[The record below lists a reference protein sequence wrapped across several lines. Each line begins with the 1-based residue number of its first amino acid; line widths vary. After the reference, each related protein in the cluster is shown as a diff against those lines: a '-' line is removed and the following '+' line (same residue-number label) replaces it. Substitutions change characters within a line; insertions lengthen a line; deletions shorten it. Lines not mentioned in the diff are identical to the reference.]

1 MYTVRNA
8 RRAPTVADWFMAN
21 TNMVCGLV
29 LWAAVMAVVVAVSD
43 LHGSEFFMSLLA
55 ADHAAELVPADAS
68 TLSP

>member
-8 RRAPTVADWFMAN
+8 RRSPTVADWFVAN

-29 LWAAVMAVVVAVSD
+29 LWAAAMVAAVAVSD
-43 LHGSEFFMSLLA
+43 LHGSKFFMSLVA
-55 ADHAAELVPADAS
+55 ADNAVERAPADAS